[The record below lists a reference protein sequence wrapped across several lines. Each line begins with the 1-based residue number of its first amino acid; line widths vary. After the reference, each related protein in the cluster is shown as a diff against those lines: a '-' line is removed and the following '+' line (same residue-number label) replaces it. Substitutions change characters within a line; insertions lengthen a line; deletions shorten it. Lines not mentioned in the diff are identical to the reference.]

1 MIRKSGMLLILL
13 LVFVVALVQFVYPI
27 RVVLNNPTVFSSK
40 VGNSEIVRFASQIT
54 GGKWSSKS

>member
-1 MIRKSGMLLILL
+1 MIRKSGMLLLLL

>member
-1 MIRKSGMLLILL
+1 MIRKSGMLLLLL

-27 RVVLNNPTVFSSK
+27 RVVLNNPTAFSSK

>member
-1 MIRKSGMLLILL
+1 MLLILL

>member
-1 MIRKSGMLLILL
+1 MIRKSGMLLLLL

-54 GGKWSSKS
+54 GGKWSLKP

>member
-1 MIRKSGMLLILL
+1 MIRKSGMLLLLL

-40 VGNSEIVRFASQIT
+40 VGNSEIARFASQIT

>member
-1 MIRKSGMLLILL
+1 MLLLLL

-40 VGNSEIVRFASQIT
+40 VGNSEIARFASQIT

>member
-1 MIRKSGMLLILL
+1 MIRKSGMLLLLL
-13 LVFVVALVQFVYPI
+13 LVFVVALIQFVYPI
-27 RVVLNNPTVFSSK
+27 RVVLNNPTVFSNK